1 MKPLILVSG
10 SSSGLGKYL
19 TQEFNALGLN
29 RENSRTIISNLKNAC
44 VDCIIHCAATAS
56 HGETLDE
63 EQAMLSSNVDLTRT
77 LLSIVHKKFIFIS
90 SVDVYP
96 LDSSREESQRISSEN
111 ARNFYGKTK
120 LLAEHLVLMY
130 GNSSLVLRP
139 SSLLGAAMK
148 KNSVLRILI
157 APDKVGTKVFLSPQS
172 RFNFVS
178 YSLIKGFVSVGIKQN
193 LRGIFNLSS
202 SSDIALQEIASMFSK
217 SVEYGT
223 YNYNL
228 GNIPNQKAV
237 AFLPAL
243 DVSSR
248 DLLLN
253 FH

>member
-139 SSLLGAAMK
+139 SSL
-148 KNSVLRILI
+148 RILI
-157 APDKVGTKVFLSPQS
+157 TPEKVGAKVFLSPQS

-178 YSLIKGFVSVGIKQN
+178 YSLMKGFVSVGIKQN

>member
-1 MKPLILVSG
+1 
-10 SSSGLGKYL
+10 
-19 TQEFNALGLN
+19 
-29 RENSRTIISNLKNAC
+29 
-44 VDCIIHCAATAS
+44 
-56 HGETLDE
+56 
-63 EQAMLSSNVDLTRT
+63 MLSSNVDLTRT

-148 KNSVLRILI
+148 ENSVLRILI
-157 APDKVGTKVFLSPQS
+157 TPEKVGTKVFLSPQS

-178 YSLIKGFVSVGIKQN
+178 YSLMKGFVSVGIKQN